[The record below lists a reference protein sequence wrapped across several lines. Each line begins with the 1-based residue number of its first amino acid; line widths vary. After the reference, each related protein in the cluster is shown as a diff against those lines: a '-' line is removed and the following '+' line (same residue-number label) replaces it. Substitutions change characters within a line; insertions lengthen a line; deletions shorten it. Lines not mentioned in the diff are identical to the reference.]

1 MTMNTAPVLPAYSE
15 DELAALSPSAL
26 IALLI
31 HDEDRAPRNLIDHC
45 AARGEEIV
53 ELLRAK
59 VDEDRAWRS
68 EVLPGEWW
76 LLLHA
81 AMILGLIA
89 SESAGLLL
97 VGLMRRMALAEDD
110 NLQDWLAGYW
120 PWLFANKPRSAVE
133 AARVLCEDRALVWY
147 IRSQGADVVID
158 AASRDAAEGLE
169 RDLDWLAARVA
180 DESEDWDF
188 RLSACSALLDFPR
201 ERHRNLL
208 ADLAASQSG
217 YMVQFSAEEID
228 IAYARGHDERN
239 WERRGDPWQ
248 FYAPGKIARR
258 QDRWAEEDAAAD
270 EDLTDIDDDFF
281 DESALPYVRATEK
294 VGRNDP
300 CPCGSGKK
308 YKKCCL
314 PREQA

>member
-1 MTMNTAPVLPAYSE
+1 MTTAPILPTYGE

-31 HDEDRAPRNLIDHC
+31 GDEDRAPRNLIEHC
-45 AARGEEIV
+45 AARGEEMAA
-53 ELLRAK
+53 LLGAK

-68 EVLPGEWW
+68 EVALGEWW

-97 VGLMRRMALAEDD
+97 VGLMRHMAQAEDD

-120 PWLFANKPRSAVE
+120 PRLFANKPRSAVA
-133 AARVLCEDRALVWY
+133 AARALSEDRALVWH
-147 IRSQGADVVID
+147 IRSEAADVVID
-158 AASRDAAEGLE
+158 AAARDGAEGLD
-169 RDLDWLAARVA
+169 RDIDWLAARVA
-180 DESEDWDF
+180 DDSEDWAF
-188 RLSACSALLDFPR
+188 RLSACGALLDYPR

-217 YMVQFSAEEID
+217 YMVQFLAEEVD
-228 IAYARGHDERN
+228 IAYARGHDESN
-239 WERRGDPWQ
+239 SERSGDPWQ

-258 QDRWAEEDAAAD
+258 QDLWEDEAAR
-270 EDLTDIDDDFF
+270 ENEGFTDTDDDFF
-281 DESALPYVRATEK
+281 DEPALPYVRPTEK

-314 PREQA
+314 PRAQS

>member
-1 MTMNTAPVLPAYSE
+1 MIL
-15 DELAALSPSAL
+15 
-26 IALLI
+26 
-31 HDEDRAPRNLIDHC
+31 DEDRVPRNVIDRC
-45 AARGEEIV
+45 AAYGEAMV
-53 ELLRAK
+53 DLLRER
-59 VDEDRAWRS
+59 VNNDRAWLS
-68 EVLPGEWW
+68 DIAPGEWW
-76 LLLHA
+76 LLLHT

-97 VGLMRRMALAEDD
+97 VGLMRRMALAGDD

-120 PWLFANKPRSAVE
+120 PRLFANKPRSAIE
-133 AARVLCEDRALVWY
+133 AARVLCEDRALAWY

-169 RDLDWLAARVA
+169 RDLDWLAARIA
-180 DESEDWDF
+180 DGSEDWDF

-208 ADLAASQSG
+208 AHLAASQSE
-217 YMVQFSAEEID
+217 YMVQFSAEDID

-258 QDRWAEEDAAAD
+258 QDRWEEEDAAGD
-270 EDLTDIDDDFF
+270 EDLTHIEDDFF
-281 DESALPYVRATEK
+281 DEPALPYVRATEK

-314 PREQA
+314 PKEEA